1 MHHIF
6 IVSDGT
12 GRTANQALNAAL
24 MQFPDTNPV
33 FHTRQEIRSIA
44 QIKEII
50 TEAKQIGGFIVH
62 TLVQDEVRHAMVREG
77 RKNNIETIDVMGPLL
92 SRLSNIFANTPSGKP
107 GIFNQLN
114 KEYFQRID
122 AMQFAFHH
130 DDGARDHELDRAEI
144 VLVGVSRTF
153 KTPLSIYLAFKG
165 WFIANVP
172 IVMGV
177 SPPPLLFKIPPERV
191 FCLTTDPHHLAT
203 LRTFREEVLKG
214 TTGTYANFEHVRK
227 ELMYARQIYTRQP
240 KWSVIRV
247 TSKPIEEIAT
257 EILAI
262 RGSSDRRTT
271 SYPIHK

>member
-1 MHHIF
+1 MYKIF

-24 MQFPDTNPV
+24 MQFPGINPR
-33 FHTRQEIRSIA
+33 FYIRPDVRNISE
-44 QIKEII
+44 IKEII
-50 TEAKQIGGFIVH
+50 KEVKEVGGFIVH
-62 TLVQDEVRHAMVREG
+62 TLVQDQVRHAMVREG
-77 RKNNIETIDVMGPLL
+77 RKNNIDTIDVMGPLL
-92 SRLSNIFANTPSGKP
+92 SRLSDIFANAPSGKP

-130 DDGARDHELDRAEI
+130 DDGIRDHELDKAEI

-165 WFIANVP
+165 WFVANIP
-172 IVMGV
+172 IVYDV
-177 SPPPLLFKIPPERV
+177 APPPLLFKIPPERV

-203 LRTFREEVLKG
+203 LRTYRQEVLRG
-214 TTGTYANFEHVRK
+214 TTGAYANFEFVRR
-227 ELMYARQIYTRQP
+227 ELMYARQIYVSQP
-240 KWSVIRV
+240 KWSLIRV

-257 EILAI
+257 EILSI
-262 RGSSDRRTT
+262 RGSSDRHSS
-271 SYPIHK
+271 SYSVY